1 MSAIASALIAGGVS
15 AGVQGLGQGIAAL
28 TPAARAQRQMRQQMT
43 ADAQSMMT
51 RGKRHGWGYTPQ
63 KKRELVAREMQAAQT
78 AAAPLRDDAMRQAAV
93 QGTGRGGAMDSARS
107 LMAREQAQMGA
118 ETAARVR
125 AESQQV
131 GQQRQATARN
141 LFAQAQGMNLAAQ
154 QRAADVLTD
163 VATTGINTGIKTY
176 GMERD
181 KEEMAALRAALG
193 QTKNDALGLSSLS
206 SASMAD
212 LARIFGGRL

>member
-43 ADAQSMMT
+43 ADAKSMMA

-63 KKRELVAREMQAAQT
+63 KKRELVANEMRAAEA
-78 AAAPLRDDAMRQAAV
+78 AAAPLRDDALRQAAV
-93 QGTGRGGAMDSARS
+93 QGTGRGGAMDSARVQ
-107 LMAREQAQMGA
+107 MARERAQMGA
-118 ETAARVR
+118 ETSARVR

-131 GQQRQATARN
+131 GQQRQATARS
-141 LFAQAQGMNLAAQ
+141 LFAQAQGMNVEAQ
-154 QRAADVLTD
+154 QRAASVLSD
-163 VATTGINTGIKTY
+163 VAASGINTGIKTY

-181 KEEMAALRAALG
+181 KEEYAALRAALG
-193 QTKNDALGLSSLS
+193 QTKNKDASLGNLPPE
-206 SASMAD
+206 AQAD
-212 LARIFGGRL
+212 LLRFFRTR

>member
-1 MSAIASALIAGGVS
+1 MSFLLGGMLLGGAVAAGA
-15 AGVQGLGQGIAAL
+15 AGAGHGIAAL
-28 TPAARAQRQMRQQMT
+28 TPAGRAARQMRKQMT
-43 ADAQSMMT
+43 KDAQSMMT

-78 AAAPLRDDAMRQAAV
+78 AAAPLRDDAMRQAAA
-93 QGTGRGGAMDSARS
+93 QGAGRGGAMDSARS

-141 LFAQAQGMNLAAQ
+141 LFAQAQGLNYDTQMQTGKILQPIAEA
-154 QRAADVLTD
+154 
-163 VATTGINTGIKTY
+163 GINR
-176 GMERD
+176 MAEVAASELD
-181 KEEMAALRAALG
+181 SKEDAALKAALG
-193 QTKNDALGLSSLS
+193 QTKAGAGGLGSMTPEQAAALAAFLG
-206 SASMAD
+206 A
-212 LARIFGGRL
+212 G

>member
-1 MSAIASALIAGGVS
+1 MSAIASALIAGGVA

-28 TPAARAQRQMRQQMT
+28 TPAARAQRQMRKQMT

-63 KKRELVAREMQAAQT
+63 KKRELVASEMRAAEA
-78 AAAPLRDDAMRQAAV
+78 AAAPLRDDALRQAAV
-93 QGTGRGGAMDSARS
+93 QGTGRGGAMDSARAQMS
-107 LMAREQAQMGA
+107 RERAQMGA

-131 GQQRQATARN
+131 GQQRQAMARN
-141 LFAQAQGMNLAAQ
+141 LFAQAQGMNVEAQ
-154 QRAADVLTD
+154 QRAASVLSD
-163 VATTGINTGIKTY
+163 VAASGINTGIKTY

-181 KEEMAALRAALG
+181 KEEYAALRAALG
-193 QTKNDALGLSSLS
+193 QTQNKDASLGNLPPE
-206 SASMAD
+206 AQAD
-212 LARIFGGRL
+212 LLRFFRTR

>member
-1 MSAIASALIAGGVS
+1 MSAIASALIAGGVA
-15 AGVQGLGQGIAAL
+15 AGIQGLGQGIAAL

-43 ADAQSMMT
+43 KDAQSMMA

-63 KKRELVAREMQAAQT
+63 KKRELVAGEMRAAEA
-78 AAAPLRDDAMRQAAV
+78 AAAPLRDDAMRQAAA
-93 QGTGRGGAMDSARS
+93 QGTGRGGAMDASRA
-107 LMAREQAQMGA
+107 LMSRERAQMGA

-163 VATTGINTGIKTY
+163 VAATGVSTGLKTY

-181 KEEMAALRAALG
+181 REEAAALRAALG
-193 QTKNDALGLSSLS
+193 QTNNDAPGLGTLPP
-206 SASMAD
+206 AAMAD
-212 LARIFGGRL
+212 LVRYFGRQ